1 MLVIFTGT
9 VSVVPR
15 LSSRRGLSGSPVAIA
30 LVLSSVMLTAQQPKP
45 QVRVPKTAP
54 APSLTPTGVPAP
66 SAADAATIAEV
77 LAFEKQM
84 EAAVVRGDVK
94 FLDHA
99 LSPDFIFTHGD
110 GWTSG
115 GAPLKVDT
123 KASWLAYVA
132 KQPPPYFYR
141 ELDHVQV
148 ELHGNIARVK
158 CSREGTIVEQWQA
171 AANWHRTLKK
181 AEAGTLLLDPN
192 GVEFRSAKVHR
203 RWEYVDIHTFD
214 LSERELTLS
223 NRPTPSPPR

>member
-1 MLVIFTGT
+1 MRQWIVFA
-9 VSVVPR
+9 SVVM
-15 LSSRRGLSGSPVAIA
+15 VAA
-30 LVLSSVMLTAQQPKP
+30 AASAQQSKP
-45 QVRVPKTAP
+45 PVRIPKTAP

-123 KASWLAYVA
+123 KSTWLAYVA

-148 ELHGNIARVK
+148 ELHGNIALTIGRYLYLPQSNNPQPGHLYVWFERVYQK
-158 CSREGTIVEQWQA
+158 QNGEWKHLS
-171 AANWHRTLKK
+171 HRTVKGPVREDDEP
-181 AEAGTLLLDPN
+181 ASAGT
-192 GVEFRSAKVHR
+192 R
-203 RWEYVDIHTFD
+203 
-214 LSERELTLS
+214 
-223 NRPTPSPPR
+223 

>member
-1 MLVIFTGT
+1 MPHPM
-9 VSVVPR
+9 PR
-15 LSSRRGLSGSPVAIA
+15 STAAVLALIIGATLS
-30 LVLSSVMLTAQQPKP
+30 AQSPKP
-45 QVRVPKTAP
+45 PVKVPKTAS

-94 FLDHA
+94 FLDRA

-123 KASWLAYVA
+123 KATWLAYVA

-148 ELHGNIARVK
+148 ELHGSIALTIGRYLYLPQTNNPQPGHMYVWFERVYAK
-158 CSREGTIVEQWQA
+158 QNGEWKHLS
-171 AANWHRTLKK
+171 HRTVRGPLREDDDPS
-181 AEAGTLLLDPN
+181 AAGT
-192 GVEFRSAKVHR
+192 K
-203 RWEYVDIHTFD
+203 
-214 LSERELTLS
+214 
-223 NRPTPSPPR
+223 

>member
-1 MLVIFTGT
+1 MRQWIVFA
-9 VSVVPR
+9 SVVM
-15 LSSRRGLSGSPVAIA
+15 VAA
-30 LVLSSVMLTAQQPKP
+30 TASAQQPKP
-45 QVRVPKTAP
+45 PVRIPKTAP

-123 KASWLAYVA
+123 KATWLAYVA

-148 ELHGNIARVK
+148 ELHGNIALTIGRYLYLPQSNNPQPGHLYVWFERVYQK
-158 CSREGTIVEQWQA
+158 QNGEWKHLS
-171 AANWHRTLKK
+171 HRTVKGPVREDDEP
-181 AEAGTLLLDPN
+181 ASAGT
-192 GVEFRSAKVHR
+192 R
-203 RWEYVDIHTFD
+203 
-214 LSERELTLS
+214 
-223 NRPTPSPPR
+223 

>member
-1 MLVIFTGT
+1 MRQWMVFAI
-9 VSVVPR
+9 VVTFAAAA
-15 LSSRRGLSGSPVAIA
+15 S
-30 LVLSSVMLTAQQPKP
+30 AQQAKP
-45 QVRVPKTAP
+45 QVRIPKTAS

-94 FLDHA
+94 FLDRA

-148 ELHGNIARVK
+148 ELHGNIALTIGRYLYLPQSNNPQPGHLYVWFERVYQK
-158 CSREGTIVEQWQA
+158 QNGEWKHLS
-171 AANWHRTLKK
+171 HRTVKGPVREDDEP
-181 AEAGTLLLDPN
+181 ATAGT
-192 GVEFRSAKVHR
+192 K
-203 RWEYVDIHTFD
+203 
-214 LSERELTLS
+214 
-223 NRPTPSPPR
+223 